1 MNNKA
6 IANKFNL
13 LGKLL
18 ELQGENPFKTRSY
31 SSAYMTIRKLPDPL
45 FDMSEEEIRAI
56 PGFGKAIQEKVFE
69 LKANGEISALQEIID
84 ITPPGIVEML
94 MIKGLGP
101 KKVKQ
106 LWEELEIE
114 SPGELLYACTENRLV
129 DLKGFGEKTQKS
141 IKDQIEYHL
150 SSKGKFH
157 YATIEQIAFD
167 LVRTLNERFP
177 METIELAGKIARRCT
192 ILEQIELLG
201 TVSEENLEEWRNEE
215 EEFEYEGVP
224 FFYTETDEE
233 SFWVNHIEMSS
244 EEEYLETYSE
254 LLDSTGYDELEVF
267 ENAGLNYHPPYLR
280 EKENLPWLS
289 KTTFD
294 ESQIINDESIKGVV
308 HNHSTYSDGVN
319 TLVQMAEETAKL
331 GYEYLAMTDH
341 SKSAFYANGLSEER
355 LYAQIDE
362 IKEINAKSSIHVF
375 SGIESDILHNG
386 DLDYADDVLA
396 ALDVVVASVHS
407 VLKMDIAKATSRLIT
422 AIENPYTHILGHP
435 TGRLLLSR
443 KGYPVDFNKVIDA
456 CAANGV
462 VIEMNANP
470 YRLDMDWR
478 YIAQAMEKGVMI
490 SINPDAHSI
499 AGIKDIHF
507 GVMAASKG
515 GLTRDM
521 CLNTK
526 DLKGFK
532 SWIESKY

>member
-18 ELQGENPFKTRSY
+18 ELQGENAFKTRSY
-31 SSAYMTIRKLPDPL
+31 SNAYITIRKLPTPL
-45 FDMSEEEIRAI
+45 FEMAEEDIRAI
-56 PGFGKAIQEKVFE
+56 PGFGKAIQEKVLE
-69 LKANGEISALQEIID
+69 LRDTGEMSALQKMID
-84 ITPPGIVEML
+84 VTPPGIVEML

-106 LWEELEIE
+106 LWEELDIE
-114 SPGELLYACTENRLV
+114 SPGELLYACNENRLV
-129 DLKGFGEKTQKS
+129 ALKGFGEKTQKS
-141 IKDQIEYHL
+141 VKDQIEYHL
-150 SSKGKFH
+150 SSKGKYH
-157 YATIEQIAFD
+157 YATIEPIAIN
-167 LVRTLNERFP
+167 LIKTLNERFP
-177 METIELAGKIARRCT
+177 METIELTGKLARRST
-192 ILEQIELLG
+192 IVEQIELIG
-201 TVSEENLEEWRNEE
+201 TVPESELAEWMNENG
-215 EEFEYEGVP
+215 EFEYEEIP
-224 FFYTETDEE
+224 FYYIETDEE
-233 SFWVNHIEMSS
+233 TFWVNHIESSSS
-244 EEEYLETYSE
+244 EEYLDSFPE
-254 LLDSTGYDELEVF
+254 LLDSNGYDEIEVY
-267 ENAGLNYHPPYLR
+267 ENAGIDFHPPYLR
-280 EKENLPWLS
+280 EKENLPWLN

-294 ESQIINDESIKGVV
+294 ESQIIDDESIKGVV

-319 TLVQMAEETAKL
+319 TLKQMADATAEL
-331 GYEYLAMTDH
+331 GYEYLVMTDH

-362 IKEINAKSSIHVF
+362 IKEINSKSPIRVF

-396 ALDVVVASVHS
+396 ELDVIVASVHS
-407 VLKMDIAKATSRLIT
+407 VLKMDEAKATSRLIT
-422 AIENPYTHILGHP
+422 AIENPYTRILGHP

-499 AGIKDIHF
+499 GGINDIHY

-515 GLTRDM
+515 GLTKEM

-526 DLKGFK
+526 DLKAFEN
-532 SWIESKY
+532 WVESK

>member
-280 EKENLPWLS
+280 EKENLPWLC